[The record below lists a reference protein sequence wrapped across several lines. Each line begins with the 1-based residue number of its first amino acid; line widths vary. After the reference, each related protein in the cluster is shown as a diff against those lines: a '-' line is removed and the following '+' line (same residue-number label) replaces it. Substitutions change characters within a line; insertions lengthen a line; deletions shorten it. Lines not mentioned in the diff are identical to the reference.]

1 MWWDG
6 ETATRSG
13 STWSSWHHPLT
24 VLSEGLALEV
34 GPLWWAPFSFNSCTH
49 RRETPASGSDE
60 RLPGYCR
67 ALQKKLLLLL
77 LPVRV
82 LVPLPLLLMVL
93 ME

>member
-1 MWWDG
+1 
-6 ETATRSG
+6 
-13 STWSSWHHPLT
+13 
-24 VLSEGLALEV
+24 LALEV

-49 RRETPASGSDE
+49 RREAPASGSDE
-60 RLPGYCR
+60 WLPGYCR

-77 LPVRV
+77 LLLLVVVVVVVWV